1 VPSGL
6 WASVELIAASVPAAK
21 LSGVSTQSDRCSMRA
36 NVPAMGKYTR
46 TRLTVM
52 RQAKSQDLDRYSI
65 GGRETGDPTG
75 AFASKAALPTR

>member
-1 VPSGL
+1 
-6 WASVELIAASVPAAK
+6 
-21 LSGVSTQSDRCSMRA
+21 MRA

-65 GGRETGDPTG
+65 GGREKRETQPVP
-75 AFASKAALPTR
+75 SLPKLHCLPDER